1 MRSGLNMEKPWHKF
15 YPEGIPFE
23 KEIPSAISI
32 FQLLEKT
39 ECDFSSRIAVIDGE
53 QKLTFCELKS
63 TSLYL
68 ASALF
73 NRGFKKG

>member
-23 KEIPSAISI
+23 IRNSSQRYQFFK
-32 FQLLEKT
+32 LLEKT

-53 QKLTFCELKS
+53 Q
-63 TSLYL
+63 
-68 ASALF
+68 
-73 NRGFKKG
+73 